1 MVKERYWNVPSRKTK
16 NGDDEKLDP
25 ANLDK
30 VIALL
35 EAEKPITK
43 KDACSILNIAYNTTR
58 LGSLIEKHKEKKARD
73 KQRRQEKRGKPATP
87 EEVAYIISGY
97 LDGDTIDS
105 LSNSTHRPSTF
116 VKQVLD
122 RHNVPIRSRAHNYFK
137 PELIPEGAMRTK
149 FDMGEKVYSARYDST
164 AVIEGE
170 FPHPQEYVYR
180 IWLLSD
186 RWQQY
191 AYQPASE
198 LASLKHLAELGVK
211 L

>member
-1 MVKERYWNVPSRKTK
+1 MPSRKTK
-16 NGDDEKLDP
+16 NGDDEKLDS

-43 KDACSILNIAYNTTR
+43 KDACSMLNIAYNTTR
-58 LGSLIEKHKEKKARD
+58 LASLIEKHKEKKARD

-87 EEVAYIISGY
+87 DEISYIISGY
-97 LDGDTIDS
+97 LEGDTIDN
-105 LSNSTHRPSTF
+105 LSNSIHRPATF
-116 VKQVLD
+116 IKQVLD
-122 RHNVPIRSRAHNYFK
+122 RHNVPIRSRSHNYFK

-149 FDMGEKVYSARYDST
+149 FDMGEKVYSARYDSM
-164 AVIEGE
+164 AVVEGE
-170 FPHPQEYVYR
+170 FPHSEEYVYR

-186 RWQQY
+186 RWSQY

-198 LASLKHLAELGVK
+198 LASLKHLAEVGVK
-211 L
+211 V

>member
-1 MVKERYWNVPSRKTK
+1 VPSRKTK

-25 ANLDK
+25 ASLDK

-43 KDACSILNIAYNTTR
+43 KDACGLLNIAYNTTR
-58 LGSLIEKHKEKKARD
+58 LASLIEKHKEKKARD

-87 EEVAYIISGY
+87 DEINYIISGY
-97 LDGDTIDS
+97 LEGETIDS
-105 LSNSTHRPSTF
+105 LSNSIHRPATF

-122 RHNVPIRSRAHNYFK
+122 RHEVPIRSRSHDYFK

-149 FDMGEKVYSARYDST
+149 FDMGEKVYSARYDSM
-164 AVIEGE
+164 AVVEGE
-170 FPHPQEYVYR
+170 FPHNEEYVYR
-180 IWLLSD
+180 LWLLGE

-191 AYQPASE
+191 CYQPASE
-198 LASLKHLAELGVK
+198 LASLKHLTEMGVK
-211 L
+211 V